1 MTKSKPS
8 SRKRAR
14 PVLSSLCA
22 LLLFLAGCSSS
33 TSPTYLTEDIA
44 SAVQDICKN
53 EYKVTVKARLV
64 GQTLW
69 IYLPV
74 EDMFTKSDKPEKYS
88 EKFSVDYTQG
98 EFKEGLL
105 KMEYLI
111 RPIPEKEKSQG
122 YKYDKAVLEKVNNIW
137 KVLRRVI
144 FSTDHRKADSP
155 QFFCMITADI
165 KNGFEIQELF
175 YCLDLKKVSYEF
187 ISWSEYQ
194 HRSIQET
201 QVSPH
206 IVADKDGLHVNYKD
220 ITMKE
225 FLTKQISHRI
235 KLKFQKSEVEKNAD
249 IDKEIYKIIVHTLK
263 IYNFKDFSAVELSN
277 LLTRDKA
284 VLTKAD
290 VLAEFT
296 R

>member
-8 SRKRAR
+8 SRKPAR

-33 TSPTYLTEDIA
+33 TSPTYLTQDISDA
-44 SAVQDICKN
+44 IQNICKN
-53 EYKVTVKARLV
+53 EYSVDVKTKLV

-74 EDMFTKSDKPEKYS
+74 ENMFTKSDKPEKYS
-88 EKFSVDYTQG
+88 ERFSVDYAQG
-98 EFKEGLL
+98 EFKESLF
-105 KMEYLI
+105 KMEYLV
-111 RPIPEKEKSQG
+111 RPVPETMKQQG
-122 YKYDKAVLEKVNNIW
+122 YKYDKAVSEKVNNVW

-144 FSTDHRKADSP
+144 FSTDHSKDNAP
-155 QFFCMITADI
+155 KFFYMITADT

-175 YCLDLKKVSYEF
+175 YSLDLKKVSYGY

-201 QVSPH
+201 QLSPF
-206 IVADKDGLHVNYKD
+206 IIGDKQGLHLNYKD

-225 FLTKQISHRI
+225 FLSRQISHRI
-235 KLKFQKSEVEKNAD
+235 KLKFQKAEVEKNAD
-249 IDKEIYKIIVHTLK
+249 IDKEVYKIIAHTLK
-263 IYNFKDFSAVELSN
+263 IYNFKDFTAVELNN

-284 VLTKAD
+284 VLSKAD
-290 VLAEFT
+290 VLAGVAN
-296 R
+296 

>member
-1 MTKSKPS
+1 MTKSKLS
-8 SRKRAR
+8 LRKRVR
-14 PVLSSLCA
+14 PVLSSLFV
-22 LLLFLAGCSSS
+22 LLLFIAGCSSS

-44 SAVQDICKN
+44 SAIQDICKN
-53 EYKVTVKARLV
+53 EYKVVIKSRLV

-74 EDMFTKSDKPEKYS
+74 EGLFAKSDKPQKYS
-88 EKFSVDYTQG
+88 EKFSVDYNQG

-105 KMEYLI
+105 KMEYLV
-111 RPIPEKEKSQG
+111 RPIPEKEKTQS
-122 YKYDKAVLEKVNNIW
+122 YKYDKATLEKVTNVW

-144 FSTDHRKADSP
+144 FSTDHRKESSP

-165 KNGFEIQELF
+165 KNGAEIQELF

-194 HRSIQET
+194 HRSIQDT
-201 QVSPH
+201 FISPY
-206 IVADKDGLHVNYKD
+206 IIGDKEGLHIKYRD
-220 ITMKE
+220 ITMDE
-225 FLTKQISHRI
+225 FLAKQIAHRI
-235 KLKFQKSEVEKNAD
+235 KLKFQKPEVEKNAD
-249 IDKEIYKIIVHTLK
+249 VDKEIYKIIVHTLK
-263 IYNFKDFSAVELSN
+263 IYNFRDFAAIELNN

-290 VLAEFT
+290 VFSSFT
-296 R
+296 N